1 MSKYTSILREFD
13 TKAKENFEAFKKVEK
28 AYNKAQENARLYKK
42 GSGYNAETKA
52 KEFRAQAELEE
63 ARAAYQNATSAFQGD
78 RKFITDLRGKME
90 SALDEDYRVRPDKV
104 DLVTLELMKS
114 GIMKSNDFRHLLN
127 EAKASENHTMMR
139 LIARYAMDAAD
150 AIGDNMHP
158 EAVALRGVSIE
169 GNSDN
174 GNEYRKA
181 FEAMESIYNRCTVN
195 PGLIDHWGEFV
206 HVDE

>member
-1 MSKYTSILREFD
+1 MSKYTSILREFN
-13 TKAKENFEAFKKVEK
+13 TKAKENFEAFQKVEK

-52 KEFRAQAELEE
+52 KEYRAQAELEE
-63 ARAAYQNATSAFQGD
+63 ARAAYQNATSTFQGN
-78 RKFITDLRGKME
+78 RKFITDLREKME

-127 EAKASENHTMMR
+127 EAKANGNHTMTR
-139 LIARYAMDAAD
+139 LIGQYAKEASN
-150 AIGDNMHP
+150 AIGDDRHP
-158 EAVALRGVSIE
+158 EAVALRVISTE

-174 GNEYRKA
+174 GNEYREA

-195 PGLIDHWGEFV
+195 PGLIEHWDEFINL
-206 HVDE
+206 EE